1 MEGGKLGMNL
11 RIRKEFGIFL
21 VAVAVIALIFLI
33 AYEAIDY
40 WDKTTNTLASSD
52 NSTTTKTSSVIKID
66 GVSYTQKE
74 HITTMLLLG
83 IDNTGEMVSSGSYI
97 NDGQSDFITVI
108 ILDEDED
115 TYALL
120 QINRDTMTDV
130 RQLGVGGNVVKTT
143 VMQIA
148 LSHSYGDGMEDSCEN
163 SIIAVENFL
172 CGVSLD
178 HYLAMNMTAVELL
191 VDYVG
196 GVTVTILDDFSEVD
210 ETLVEGETMTLS
222 GSQVVTYI
230 RARQNVGDQ
239 TNLTRMTRQQQFISE
254 LLEQLPDLWEANQSS
269 AFSMFYEVSSYILTD
284 MTAQSL
290 SSFFD
295 EICGYDC
302 TGIYSPDGELV
313 LGDEYY
319 EFYADEDSVKE
330 LVIEL
335 FLEPVSE

>member
-1 MEGGKLGMNL
+1 MKL
-11 RIRKEFGIFL
+11 RIRKEVGIFL
-21 VAVAVIALIFLI
+21 VAFAVVAFIFLI

-52 NSTTTKTSSVIKID
+52 SSSTTSSSVIKID

-108 ILDEDED
+108 VLDEDED

-120 QINRDTMTDV
+120 QINRDTMTEV

-210 ETLVEGETMTLS
+210 ETLVLGETMTLS
-222 GSQVVTYI
+222 GS
-230 RARQNVGDQ
+230 
-239 TNLTRMTRQQQFISE
+239 
-254 LLEQLPDLWEANQSS
+254 
-269 AFSMFYEVSSYILTD
+269 
-284 MTAQSL
+284 
-290 SSFFD
+290 
-295 EICGYDC
+295 
-302 TGIYSPDGELV
+302 
-313 LGDEYY
+313 
-319 EFYADEDSVKE
+319 
-330 LVIEL
+330 
-335 FLEPVSE
+335 